1 MGNEK
6 WEVRRQLRIMNLEF
20 RIDSA
25 MTNRHKIP
33 VDIKI
38 FHENPLLT
46 VCVARGKS
54 KLAITLVDY
63 R

>member
-1 MGNEK
+1 
-6 WEVRRQLRIMNLEF
+6 MNLEF

-25 MTNRHKIP
+25 KTNRHKIP
-33 VDIKI
+33 VDLKI

-54 KLAITLVDY
+54 NLAITIDNY